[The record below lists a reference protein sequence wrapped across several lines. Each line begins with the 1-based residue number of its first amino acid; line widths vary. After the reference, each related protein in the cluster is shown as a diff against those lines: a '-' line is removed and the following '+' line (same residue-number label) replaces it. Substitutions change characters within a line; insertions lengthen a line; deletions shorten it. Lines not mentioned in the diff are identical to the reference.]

1 MSWKNVYKEFIEK
14 DDLGVAEK
22 EVEMLQR
29 FLDGILW
36 HSGTR
41 GQMLVRKFEDA
52 MERLSRDDMVEVAGM
67 VTLAE
72 EITGVKYEECQK

>member
-14 DDLGVAEK
+14 DDLGV
-22 EVEMLQR
+22 V
-29 FLDGILW
+29 
-36 HSGTR
+36 
-41 GQMLVRKFEDA
+41 VRKFEDA
-52 MERLSRDDMVEVAGM
+52 MENMSRDDMVEVTGM